1 MFLGRN
7 RAMEK
12 QVMEK
17 QHILSTQ
24 STKLDQHM
32 YKKDY
37 LIALL
42 QEIKENRDKFK
53 KCNNPENKHLFL
65 TTFTKHFNLA

>member
-32 YKKDY
+32 YKKDH

-42 QEIKENRDKFK
+42 
-53 KCNNPENKHLFL
+53 
-65 TTFTKHFNLA
+65 